1 MNKVQAIVVFFKG
14 GVRLITLEMWI
25 VSGLDFNQTL
35 ENNLI
40 VYNGLIR

>member
-25 VSGLDFNQTL
+25 VSGDFNQTL